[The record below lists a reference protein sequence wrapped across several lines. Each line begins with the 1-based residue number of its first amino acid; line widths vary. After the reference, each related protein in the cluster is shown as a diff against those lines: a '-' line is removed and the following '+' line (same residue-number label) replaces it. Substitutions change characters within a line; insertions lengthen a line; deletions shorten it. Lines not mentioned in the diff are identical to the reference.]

1 MKVKINEVPK
11 GEWFCEDC
19 QADIQIEI
27 EEKKLKIYR
36 LKAGAKSSANYVENE
51 EPIKKC
57 QCNGASRKSNQLDA
71 GIINTNS
78 VTHNV
83 EHGVIGVGGTES
95 VDADKTCHYREQ
107 TSGGR
112 SASFNLRSLDG
123 ERHSLERCNHDVSC
137 NVEVKDTSNVA
148 TTNEQREMMVEEVP
162 EEGWLCETCQSELKT
177 EKTNAKLDNS
187 QAKLGAFKQALIE
200 VKENK
205 PANDANI
212 QSSSKDED
220 TKYAESRESKR
231 RNCATLVGQISP
243 KSDGLSKEIDYR
255 KGALLKRGCSFN
267 IGTEKEK
274 QTTSQMPTSV
284 VPNALKNMAG
294 PLHGPLSK
302 SRSFN
307 STKIPKVKQL
317 LTDVP
322 LKPKHSKEPSS
333 SIMKQV
339 GPKSTL
345 TMSSS
350 LKESNFSDPTL
361 KAKTLL
367 KPNSEEAG
375 MLYPLKR
382 QNVNN
387 NRGTSIPGCSSATAL
402 VTSPTESAFQH
413 LTKGS
418 NMVDSNCHD
427 EVKVPLS
434 AKEPGTISLNRVKTS
449 VDILASDTA
458 RKAVQMPYPSNLDYK
473 LSNPRSMDTPTM
485 PSYLGN
491 KSLTFSSQHISPG
504 YEQLAFT
511 PPEMNHI
518 WQGDFELRKSEGSL
532 QFCDGL
538 QAHLSC
544 SATPKLIDLATKFP
558 SKFQLEE
565 LPRHNVWPVQFQE
578 NRPTCSSIDLFFF
591 ARDIQSYKN
600 YYMKLVENMIK
611 GDLALRGNIETAE
624 LLIFASDTLSKHYQR
639 WNMFSFMWGVL
650 RVRRNDPVSLPLDV
664 PVSECS

>member
-1 MKVKINEVPK
+1 MQVNVCDVCGDVGVEDNLVICGRCNDGAEHTYCMKVKINEVPK

-51 EPIKKC
+51 EPIKKFGC
-57 QCNGASRKSNQLDA
+57 A
-71 GIINTNS
+71 NS
-78 VTHNV
+78 DDTSTPKV

-123 ERHSLERCNHDVSC
+123 ERHSLESYCM
-137 NVEVKDTSNVA
+137 
-148 TTNEQREMMVEEVP
+148 QMMVEEVP

-294 PLHGPLSK
+294 PLHG
-302 SRSFN
+302 
-307 STKIPKVKQL
+307 
-317 LTDVP
+317 
-322 LKPKHSKEPSS
+322 
-333 SIMKQV
+333 
-339 GPKSTL
+339 
-345 TMSSS
+345 
-350 LKESNFSDPTL
+350 
-361 KAKTLL
+361 
-367 KPNSEEAG
+367 
-375 MLYPLKR
+375 
-382 QNVNN
+382 
-387 NRGTSIPGCSSATAL
+387 
-402 VTSPTESAFQH
+402 
-413 LTKGS
+413 
-418 NMVDSNCHD
+418 HD

>member
-1 MKVKINEVPK
+1 MQVNVCDICGDVGVEDNLVICGRCNDGAEHIYCMKVKINEVPK

-27 EEKKLKIYR
+27 EEKNLKIYR

-51 EPIKKC
+51 EPIKKY
-57 QCNGASRKSNQLDA
+57 QWNGASSKRNQLDA

-78 VTHNV
+78 VTHSV

-95 VDADKTCHYREQ
+95 VNADKTCHYREQ

-123 ERHSLERCNHDVSC
+123 ERHSLESYCM
-137 NVEVKDTSNVA
+137 
-148 TTNEQREMMVEEVP
+148 QMMVKEVP
-162 EEGWLCETCQSELKT
+162 EEGWLCETCQSELQT
-177 EKTNAKLDNS
+177 EKKNAKLENS

-205 PANDANI
+205 PASDGNI

-220 TKYAESRESKR
+220 TKYAENRESKR
-231 RNCATLVGQISP
+231 RTCATLVGQISP
-243 KSDGLSKEIDYR
+243 ECDGLSKEIDCR
-255 KGALLKRGCSFN
+255 KGALLKRGCSFK

-333 SIMKQV
+333 SIIKQV

-345 TMSSS
+345 NMSSS
-350 LKESNFSDPTL
+350 LEKLNFSDPTI

-418 NMVDSNCHD
+418 NMVDSNYVSIAHGQRKKTLGHG
-427 EVKVPLS
+427 EVKLPLS

-473 LSNPRSMDTPTM
+473 LSNPRSMDNPTM

-491 KSLTFSSQHISPG
+491 KSLAFSSQHISPG

-518 WQGDFELRKSEGSL
+518 WQYGYSSL
-532 QFCDGL
+532 FNY
-538 QAHLSC
+538 S
-544 SATPKLIDLATKFP
+544 TY
-558 SKFQLEE
+558 
-565 LPRHNVWPVQFQE
+565 PV
-578 NRPTCSSIDLFFF
+578 
-591 ARDIQSYKN
+591 
-600 YYMKLVENMIK
+600 
-611 GDLALRGNIETAE
+611 
-624 LLIFASDTLSKHYQR
+624 LLL
-639 WNMFSFMWGVL
+639 L
-650 RVRRNDPVSLPLDV
+650 
-664 PVSECS
+664 